1 MKQYRGCSKFYG
13 AEIIEA
19 EDGSITYGK
28 PFVVAPVK
36 SISKTEEEAS
46 EEVWADNEL
55 QYEVNGGKT
64 VARQFEVTNL
74 LPEIEAK
81 LMGQDVVTIG
91 EGGLKGYST
100 PAFSN
105 RPYFA
110 FGYALHDGDPENPC
124 EYVWAYRGRVQS
136 ISKASSTITK
146 GDTTS
151 TGRTMDI
158 NFFNSKELFEA
169 TNKRNLDMLVP
180 VAEATGFDLTKWFEQ
195 VVTPDNA
202 STVLKAG
209 A

>member
-19 EDGSITYGK
+19 EDGSITYGT

-64 VARQFEVTNL
+64 VTRSFEVTNL

-81 LMGQDVVTIG
+81 LMGQDVVAIG
-91 EGGLKGYST
+91 EGLQGYST

-105 RPYFA
+105 KPYFA

-124 EYVWAYRGRVQS
+124 EYVWAFRGRVQS

-146 GDTTS
+146 GDTAS
-151 TGRTMDI
+151 TGRTMEI
-158 NFFNSKELFEA
+158 NFFNTKQKFTA
-169 TNKRNLDMLVP
+169 TGRRNLDFLIP
-180 VAEATGFDLTKWFEQ
+180 ATEAEGFDLTKFFDQ

-202 STVLKAG
+202 QTVLASN
-209 A
+209 

>member
-1 MKQYRGCSKFYG
+1 MKQYRGCSRFYG
-13 AEIIEA
+13 AEITET
-19 EDGSITYGK
+19 DGKITYGK
-28 PFVVAPVK
+28 PFIVAPVK

-64 VARQFEVTNL
+64 VTRSFDITNL

-91 EGGLKGYST
+91 EGLKGYST

-124 EYVWAYRGRVQS
+124 EYVWAYRGRVKN
-136 ISKASSTITK
+136 ISKASTTITK

-151 TGRTMDI
+151 TGRTMEID
-158 NFFNSKELFEA
+158 FFNAKELFE
-169 TNKRNLDMLVP
+169 TTKKRNLDLLVP
-180 VAEATGFDLTKWFEQ
+180 VAEADGFDLTKWFEQ

-202 STVLKAG
+202 STVLKKVSA
-209 A
+209 